1 MDRKEKNMAI
11 RNICKFE
18 DEVLRKKSKTVVDF
32 NQKLWDLLDDMAE
45 TMYKNEGVGL
55 AAPQVGILRRVVVID
70 IGEGLMELINPEFV
84 SKEGEQINTEGCL
97 SFPNEYGEV
106 TRPTKVVVEALD
118 REANPI
124 TVVGEELLAIA
135 LCHEIDHLNGVV
147 FKDLATEIFDI
158 TDDEKKSRRK
168 R

>member
-1 MDRKEKNMAI
+1 MAI

-32 NQKLWDLLDDMAE
+32 NKKLWDLIDDMTQ

-70 IGEGLMELINPEFV
+70 IGDGVIELINPEIV
-84 SKEGEQINTEGCL
+84 SSEGKQTNTEGCL
-97 SFPNEYGEV
+97 SFPNEYGDV
-106 TRPTKVVVEALD
+106 TRPQKVVVEALD
-118 REANPI
+118 RNANPI
-124 TVVGEELLAIA
+124 TITGEELLAIA

-147 FKDLATEIFDI
+147 FKDLTDEVYDI
-158 TDDEKKSRRK
+158 TEEEKAKRK
-168 R
+168 KR